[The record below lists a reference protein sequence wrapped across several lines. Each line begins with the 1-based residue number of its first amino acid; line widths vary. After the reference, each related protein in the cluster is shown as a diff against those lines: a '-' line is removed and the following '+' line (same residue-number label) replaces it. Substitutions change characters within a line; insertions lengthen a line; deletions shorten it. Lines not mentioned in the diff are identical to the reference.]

1 MAVIGIVLSFVATVI
16 AVLSYGRAMTS
27 QLPGVEFLADDPD
40 PASHYYRIRIDNR
53 GPRFLYLN
61 HIRVREPGPNSASL
75 VRSWYMVSLGGGM
88 HRHVR
93 EDLEG
98 GPHVAGRD
106 QLRALYLCIPPNSI
120 RDVHLEIVP
129 TGKARGRQP
138 RFDVSIRLHWSR
150 SLPIPERFFVQ
161 GCIVVKARDLPA
173 LKRAAI
179 DTGRLTDAPST
190 G

>member
-1 MAVIGIVLSFVATVI
+1 M
-16 AVLSYGRAMTS
+16 
-27 QLPGVEFLADDPD
+27 
-40 PASHYYRIRIDNR
+40 
-53 GPRFLYLN
+53 
-61 HIRVREPGPNSASL
+61 VR
-75 VRSWYMVSLGGGM
+75 LGGGM

-98 GPHVAGRD
+98 GPHASGRN

-129 TGKARGRQP
+129 THKARGQQP

-179 DTGRLTDAPST
+179 DTGRLTDPSST
-190 G
+190 S